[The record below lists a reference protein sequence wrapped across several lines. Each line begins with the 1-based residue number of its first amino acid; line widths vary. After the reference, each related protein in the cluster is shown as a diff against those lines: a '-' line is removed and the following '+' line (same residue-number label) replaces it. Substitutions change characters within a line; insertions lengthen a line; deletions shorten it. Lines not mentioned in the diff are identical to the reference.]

1 MRVLFF
7 PPMSTG
13 PKFQPVRHAAKFYE
27 TESSLYATVASFL
40 TEGFG
45 AGQPA
50 ILIATPAHTGAIE
63 RLLEDRFIDVP
74 RARRTGDLVV
84 LDAEDTLG
92 TFMISGR
99 PDAELFEFHVGSIL
113 EQVLRGRRHAQ
124 VRAYGE
130 MVDVLWKQGLADAA
144 VELEILWNKLA
155 LKYAF
160 SLLCGYSMGNFF
172 KQAEQFHDVVRQH
185 SHIVADPV
193 IEDHGLGRD
202 RPRIT

>member
-1 MRVLFF
+1 
-7 PPMSTG
+7 MSTG
-13 PKFQPVRHAAKFYE
+13 PKVQPVRHAAKFYE
-27 TESSLYATVASFL
+27 TESSLYDTVANFL
-40 TEGFG
+40 TEGFA

-50 ILIATPAHTGAIE
+50 ILVATPIHTEAIE
-63 RLLEDRFIDVP
+63 RLLGDRLIDVP

-99 PDAELFEFHVGSIL
+99 PDAELFEFHVGNIL
-113 EQVLRGRRHAQ
+113 EQVLRGRRNAH

-160 SLLCGYSMGNFF
+160 SLLCGYAMGNFF
-172 KQAEQFHDVVRQH
+172 KQAEQFHEIVSQH
-185 SHIVADPV
+185 SHIVVDPV
-193 IEDHGLGRD
+193 IDDPGLGRD
-202 RPRIT
+202 RPRVI

>member
-1 MRVLFF
+1 
-7 PPMSTG
+7 MSTG
-13 PKFQPVRHAAKFYE
+13 PRVQPVRHAAKFYE
-27 TESSLYATVASFL
+27 TESSLYDTVASFL
-40 TEGFG
+40 REGLA
-45 AGQPA
+45 AGHPA
-50 ILIATPAHTGAIE
+50 ILIATPSHTEGIE
-63 RLLEDRFIDVP
+63 RQLGDRLIDVP

-99 PDAELFEFHVGSIL
+99 PDAELFEFHVGSIM

-172 KQAEQFHDVVRQH
+172 KQANQFQEVVSQH
-185 SHIVADPV
+185 SHIMVDPV
-193 IEDHGLGRD
+193 IDDPGRG
-202 RPRIT
+202 RNQPRIN

>member
-1 MRVLFF
+1 MCVLFF

-13 PKFQPVRHAAKFYE
+13 PKFQPVHHAAKFYE
-27 TESSLYATVASFL
+27 TESSLYATVANFL
-40 TEGFG
+40 TAGFV

-50 ILIATPAHTGAIE
+50 IVVATPSHTEAIE
-63 RLLEDRFIDVP
+63 RFLADRAIDVP
-74 RARRTGDLVV
+74 RARRTGDMVV

-92 TFMISGR
+92 TFMISGH

-113 EQVLRGRRHAQ
+113 EQVLRGRRNSQ

-130 MVDVLWKQGLADAA
+130 MVDVLWKQGSADAA
-144 VELEILWNKLA
+144 IELEILWNKLA

-172 KQAEQFHDVVRQH
+172 KQAEQFHDVCRQH
-185 SHIVADPV
+185 SHIIDPP
-193 IEDHGLGRD
+193 IDEPGLAKD
-202 RPRIT
+202 RPRLA